1 MENNID
7 YLENSL
13 ALLAKYLKETPSEVL
28 NKHIEAIDA
37 MNFEGVTIEK
47 YFKDFDKRFER
58 FNNFYDES
66 INVEAIKVAKNL
78 GQFTAKLAT
87 HSADGKV
94 AVNEAVTFTGNSSY
108 QYAMAA

>member
-1 MENNID
+1 MENNND

-37 MNFEGVTIEK
+37 MKFEGVTVEK
-47 YFKDFDKRFER
+47 YFKDFDKHFER

-66 INVEAIKVAKNL
+66 INLI
-78 GQFTAKLAT
+78 
-87 HSADGKV
+87 
-94 AVNEAVTFTGNSSY
+94 
-108 QYAMAA
+108 